1 MLEAYEEVR
10 KMTPEE
16 REYVGLRLA
25 YPEKYW
31 KTAST
36 YYHSNKAWL
45 PQKCVEKLELSVRQN
60 EEKRAF
66 LENIFSI
73 GI

>member
-1 MLEAYEEVR
+1 MAAYAGIRTLSPV
-10 KMTPEE
+10 E
-16 REYVGLRLA
+16 REYIGLRLA

-31 KTAST
+31 KIAST

-45 PQKCVEKLELSVRQN
+45 PEKNVEKLKIALRQH

-66 LENIFSI
+66 LENIFSVSI
-73 GI
+73 